1 MLWDIDVWSEMERL
15 QREMNNLFSN
25 YGRSNGS
32 SSYPL
37 TNVYDNQENIVVTAE
52 LPGMTKDSVSIS
64 YTDGVLTISGKQE
77 PLANINKMTVVRQER
92 AMGNFEKTLRI
103 PIKIDQGKITAS
115 FTNGI
120 LIVMLPKSEEAKP
133 KTITIEAK

>member
-103 PIKIDQGKITAS
+103 P
-115 FTNGI
+115 
-120 LIVMLPKSEEAKP
+120 
-133 KTITIEAK
+133 